1 VQADSQVCNLRLTL
15 GSSLDTVLW
24 PNLETLLALGQ
35 SPWYDNIDRR
45 LIENGKL
52 NKLFRL
58 GVMGV
63 TSNPSIFEKAVNG
76 SSVYDSSIQELAKA
90 GKSANEIC
98 DLITLEDI
106 QSAAAL
112 LYNTYEATRG
122 RDGYVSLEVNPDYA
136 HDPKKTIDD
145 ARRIHKEVGRPNLM
159 IKVPGTNEGCKAIRV
174 LTRDGINI
182 NVTLLFSLKQYE
194 ASAMAYMDGIRERLM
209 DGNSVERVCSVA
221 SVFVSR
227 VDTKI
232 DNILEELKI
241 DDLKGK
247 IAVANAKMIYQR
259 FKQFFYDG
267 IFADPALSGACIQR
281 VLWGSTSAKNPAYS
295 DVKYVDELIGKDT
308 INTLP
313 DTTLDA
319 FLDHG
324 TPRLTIE
331 QGLRKATQSLD
342 QLQQQGVDLDKIC
355 DEIQQEGIAAFKASF
370 KILVDAIADKTRS

>member
-1 VQADSQVCNLRLTL
+1 MATNN
-15 GSSLDTVLW
+15 
-24 PNLETLLALGQ
+24 NLETLLALGQ

-45 LIENGKL
+45 LIQNGKL
-52 NKLFRL
+52 EKLFRL
-58 GVMGV
+58 GVTGV

-76 SSVYDSSIQELAKA
+76 SSVYDSSIQQLAKA
-90 GKSANEIC
+90 GKPPNEIC
-98 DLITLEDI
+98 DLITIQDI
-106 QSAAAL
+106 QFAADL

-122 RDGYVSLEVNPDYA
+122 RDGYVSLEVDPDYA
-136 HDPKKTIDD
+136 HDAKRTVDD

-182 NVTLLFSLKQYE
+182 NVTLLFSLRHYE
-194 ASAMAYMDGIRERLM
+194 ASAMAYIDGIRERLM

-232 DNILEELKI
+232 DNILEDLKI
-241 DDLKGK
+241 DHPKGK

-259 FKQFFYDG
+259 FKGLFYDG
-267 IFADPALSGACIQR
+267 IFGDPGSSGAGIQR

-313 DTTLDA
+313 DSTLDA

-331 QGLRKATQSLD
+331 QGLHKARQSLD
-342 QLQQQGVDLDKIC
+342 LLQHQGVDLDKIC
-355 DEIQQEGIAAFKASF
+355 DEIQQEGIAAFNASF
-370 KILVDAIADKTRS
+370 KMLVDAIADKARL